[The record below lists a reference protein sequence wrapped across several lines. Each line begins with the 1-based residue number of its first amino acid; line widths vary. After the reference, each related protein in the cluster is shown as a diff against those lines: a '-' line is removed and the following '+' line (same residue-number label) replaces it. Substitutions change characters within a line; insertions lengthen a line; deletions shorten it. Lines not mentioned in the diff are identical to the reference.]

1 MNGST
6 KEEIN
11 QYKETDENEHTRVQN
26 LWVAAKTV
34 PKGMFVIIQADLK
47 KQEKPQMNNLM
58 SHLHKPLFL
67 SKSLA
72 LHSPFRGY
80 VQGPGPLRH
89 YHLGL
94 RAFQAAP
101 GLLRLPGTYFW
112 TPSQEM
118 EDRHLMER
126 RAGQS
131 MPGCV
136 RAALPQ
142 QAFTPRREVSEGA
155 DACHL
160 QHVRRRVRHFPHN
173 VSFPNPHH
181 TTDLRPLTLLRNE
194 NIRSHPTHSHS
205 GKIGDSNTG
214 SSSSGVHGLSTAPY
228 YLPVLGAKRLGS
240 PF

>member
-1 MNGST
+1 MGRSKNSSKRDVCNNTSRPQETRKTSNEQPNVTPTQTTFPFQEPGSA
-6 KEEIN
+6 
-11 QYKETDENEHTRVQN
+11 
-26 LWVAAKTV
+26 L
-34 PKGMFVIIQADLK
+34 
-47 KQEKPQMNNLM
+47 
-58 SHLHKPLFL
+58 PLPWL
-67 SKSLA
+67 CPRSRSATSLPPRTE
-72 LHSPFRGY
+72 SF
-80 VQGPGPLRH
+80 PGS
-89 YHLGL
+89 
-94 RAFQAAP
+94 P
-101 GLLRLPGTYFW
+101 GLAEVTRNILLR

-228 YLPVLGAKRLGS
+228 HLPVLGAKRLGS